1 MGQKVQHTAKWSHT
15 AVRALQGGG
24 QMKSVSRI
32 TWDVS
37 GRGRLQ
43 CEKPVYREYLGADAV
58 DYDYR
63 YDRASGR
70 HHTRALELETRCRR
84 CGPCLE
90 YRKLLWRGRAR
101 IEIAQSART
110 WFGTLTCTPQ
120 FQVLAQYR
128 ASLRLAKSGVEFA
141 KLDHEEQ
148 FAERVKE
155 ISPEITKWLKRVRK
169 QASVDLRQKARIA
182 DGCTSTK
189 GKRCNCHRMSDYS
202 VPLRYLLVVEEHTGG
217 GAHHGLPHFHLLI
230 HEPAS
235 DKPVRHSVLKGKWS
249 LGHTD
254 FELVPSPDN
263 EGQKIANY
271 VTKYLTKSVLCRARA
286 SLKYGRP
293 D

>member
-15 AVRALQGGG
+15 AVRAVQGGG
-24 QMKSVSRI
+24 DMKSVSRI
-32 TWDVS
+32 EWDVS

-43 CEKPVYREYLGADAV
+43 CQSPVYREYLGAYAV
-58 DYDYR
+58 GYDYR
-63 YDRASGR
+63 TDRASGR
-70 HHTRALELETRCRR
+70 HHTRALELQVRCRR

-101 IEIAQSART
+101 YEIAQSCRT

-141 KLDHEEQ
+141 KLPHEEQ

-155 ISPEITKWLKRVRK
+155 IQQEITKWFKRVRK
-169 QASVDLRQKARIA
+169 ESSVKLRQQARKS
-182 DGCTSTK
+182 DGCTATK
-189 GKRCNCHRMSDYS
+189 GKRCNCHRLSDYT
-202 VPLRYLLVVEEHTGG
+202 VTLKYLLVVEEHTGG

-230 HEPAS
+230 HERFE
-235 DKPVRHSVLKGKWS
+235 DKPVRHSVLNGKWG

-254 FELVPSPDN
+254 FELIPSPEN
-263 EGQKIANY
+263 EGNKFANY
-271 VTKYLTKSVLCRARA
+271 VTKYLTKSVLCHPRA